1 VRDVTLSRAGIACYI
16 RDGGDPASMTM
27 TNELEPLLQEFPPAV
42 REHLLRAWD
51 RMPEATRAPLA
62 KALRELPED
71 LQPWRDLINRALS
84 HVQVVTGDK
93 RRVAI
98 VGPANVGKS
107 TLYNQ
112 LVRSPKDH
120 AEVSAVP
127 GTTRVSQSADAG
139 LFAVVDTPG
148 ADAVDSVGE
157 EEKERAFATAREA
170 DFLVVVFDA
179 IQGIKKAEQEMFR
192 ELVAL
197 GLPYV
202 VVLNKIDLV
211 AGKREQ
217 DRVVEAAAR
226 NLGLKPDQV
235 LPCIAK
241 DGKEVERVLL
251 AVAKAEPQIMAALGA
266 ALPEY
271 RAALAWSLTR
281 KAGATAA
288 AVALAP
294 LPILDVFP
302 LLAVQS
308 SLVLGIAR
316 IYRQRITL
324 ARARELVVTFG
335 LGFLGRTLFQELSKL
350 GGPPGWLLSAA
361 IASSTTLVMGRA
373 AALWFERGERARAS
387 DLRAESRSLTKRM
400 LESLKRLGRRRPTK
414 EALKKEVEAVL
425 PDTPPTGAPSVLPS
439 APAADEA

>member
-1 VRDVTLSRAGIACYI
+1 MSEI
-16 RDGGDPASMTM
+16 
-27 TNELEPLLQEFPPAV
+27 EELLQEFPPGV
-42 REHLLRAWD
+42 REHLLRVWH
-51 RMPEATRAPLA
+51 RMPEAARAPLT

-71 LQPWRDLINRALS
+71 LRPWRELMDLALS
-84 HVQVVTGDK
+84 HVRVVTGDK

-112 LVRSPKDH
+112 LVRNPADH

-127 GTTRVSQSADAG
+127 GTTRVSQAADAG

-148 ADAVDSVGE
+148 ADAVGAVGE
-157 EEKERAFATAREA
+157 AEKERAFATAREA

-179 IQGIKKAEQEMFR
+179 IQGIKRAEQELFR
-192 ELVAL
+192 ELQAL
-197 GLPYV
+197 EHPHV

-211 AGKREQ
+211 AGARERE
-217 DRVVEAAAR
+217 RVVEAAAH
-226 NLGLKPDQV
+226 NLGLAPDQV
-235 LPCIAK
+235 LPCVAK
-241 DGKEVERVLL
+241 DGKQVQRVLL
-251 AVAKAEPQIMAALGA
+251 AVAKAEPQIVAALGA
-266 ALPEY
+266 ALPQH
-271 RAALAWSLTR
+271 RAALAWSATR

-288 AVALAP
+288 AIALAP
-294 LPILDVFP
+294 VPILDVFP
-302 LLAVQS
+302 LLAVQT

-316 IYRQRITL
+316 IYRQRISL

-373 AALWFERGERARAS
+373 AALWFERGERARGS
-387 DLRAESRSLTKRM
+387 DLRAESRSLTRRM
-400 LESLKRLGRRRPTK
+400 LESLKGLRRRRPSPD
-414 EALKKEVEAVL
+414 AMRREVEAVL
-425 PDTPPTGAPSVLPS
+425 PDAPPIGAPLELPS
-439 APAADEA
+439 PPAADEA